1 MTPASLPEVAV
12 VGVGESRLGKLPER
26 SSMQLHAEVIR
37 DAVADAGLELED
49 VDCLITGNSRV
60 APFLYHAETV
70 AEYLG
75 MAPDHCL
82 TVNTG
87 GSTSI
92 ELLQYAAGLI
102 GAGMATNVVIAKADN
117 LATGMGRSQTISS
130 MAEIGHPQFEAPT
143 GPLIPALYALMA
155 ARYIHETRV
164 KPEHI
169 ATVAVVDREHASL
182 HPTAQFRKPLTVEDV
197 LESRL
202 IADPLRMFECAPVS
216 DAGCAVVVTGA
227 ARAADLRRAPV
238 HLLGIGEA
246 HAFEH
251 VSQAEDLG
259 RSRARK
265 SGEDAFAMAAVG
277 HDDIDVAMVYDAFT
291 FIQCLQLEDLG
302 FCGRGEGGEFVASGA
317 TRLGGSLP
325 TNTHGGVLSHS
336 HAGKP
341 SGLFLLTE
349 AVHQLRGDADR
360 RQVDGAEVALIHA
373 EGGIM
378 ASHCTAIVGTGRG

>member
-1 MTPASLPEVAV
+1 MTLASLPEIAV
-12 VGVGESRLGKLPER
+12 VGVGESRLGKVPER

-37 DAVADAGLELED
+37 DAVADACLELED

-60 APFLYHAETV
+60 APYLYHAETV

-75 MAPDHCL
+75 ITPNRCL

-92 ELLQYAAGLI
+92 ELLQHAAGLI
-102 GAGMATNVVIAKADN
+102 GAGLATNVVIAKADN
-117 LATGMGRSQTISS
+117 LATGMGRSATISS
-130 MAEIGHPQFEAPT
+130 MAEIGHLQFEAPT
-143 GPLIPALYALMA
+143 GPLIPALYGLMA
-155 ARYIHETRV
+155 ARYIHETGI

-169 ATVAVVDREHASL
+169 AEVAVVDREHAAL
-182 HPTAQFRKPLTVEDV
+182 HPTAQFREPLSVEDV
-197 LESRL
+197 LGSRM
-202 IADPLRMFECAPVS
+202 IADPLHMFECAPVS
-216 DAGCAVVVTGA
+216 DAGAAVVVTSSE
-227 ARAADLRRAPV
+227 RAADLIWPAA
-238 HLLGIGEA
+238 HLLGIGES

-251 VSQAEDLG
+251 VSQADDLG
-259 RSRARK
+259 RSRARE
-265 SGEDAFAMAAVG
+265 SGEEAFAMAG
-277 HDDIDVAMVYDAFT
+277 LGRDDIDVAMVYDAFT
-291 FIQCLQLEDLG
+291 FIQCMQLEDLG
-302 FCGRGEGGEFVASGA
+302 FCERGEGGELVASGA
-317 TRLGGSLP
+317 TRLGGRLP

-360 RQVDGAEVALIHA
+360 RQVDGAEVALVHA